1 MASTFCLQKMGPLR
15 VKMKTMRHMKSVYN
29 SEPDISKKSGRIQ
42 RVKVKYLKRI
52 ISTYLK
58 INSFHKKIRAKE
70 LV

>member
-1 MASTFCLQKMGPLR
+1 
-15 VKMKTMRHMKSVYN
+15 MKSVYN
-29 SEPDISKKSGRIQ
+29 SEPDISKKSERIQ

-70 LV
+70 LVKNQILICFGDLKRK